1 MAINLPKKYSRKTL
15 ILLDKNESVN
25 LVMTPG
31 ATEVE
36 IPDAEIIDKS
46 NQLIT
51 KQSVLDIFNKQVLD
65 RINLLPKYSR
75 DYFFVDTGGMFG
87 PRDEN
92 IHRNLVSMLGNAYL
106 NNDYGFMCMHDYV
119 KLSDFRD
126 QEGEITYDDL
136 ANTFSNVMKSLSRLF
151 RLSITVKRGNKDFYK
166 ETRLA
171 ISPNF
176 GIPSSYAVNYA
187 EVRNEIIDSRRFNG
201 ICYKWY
207 NQIVSNAMLN
217 TMSYTYK
224 LPDPPLPSD
233 GGVKFL
239 KKEAY
244 FESVDSG
251 YGGRI
256 GQNSVSYGAIF
267 GEGETTAF
275 FDVPRI
281 TRNLKGISLNIT
293 TSARLSNDGR
303 YGITVYHKFS
313 NVILGHINW
322 THGTGNRT
330 FYFERPITLSES
342 SYDDLVF
349 MLNTKVTGDR
359 GDAMGMI
366 ASINELIF
374 DDDVHTSPI
383 LLYPKVDI
391 SKMNSELVGPEF
403 DTNTNSEIL
412 IITYKY
418 IVKDWHFKP
427 SVIRTLFNNSHD
439 NDHIFVER
447 IEQWRD
453 GARINT
459 SLNPTFNERVT
470 NHNTIY
476 SNSRFN
482 GNRHNTLITMRH
494 DVSNLDIRNGD
505 ELRFVYG
512 YYNRLYTHSPWG
524 GERYPS
530 SKKKSVLNLETF
542 QRSSL
547 SLEIVDILNKQE
559 LIG

>member
-31 ATEVE
+31 ATEVS
-36 IPDAEIIDKS
+36 IPDAEIIDKT
-46 NQLIT
+46 NQLVT

-87 PRDEN
+87 PHDEN

-136 ANTFSNVMKSLSRLF
+136 ANTFSNVMKSLSRLS

-233 GGVKFL
+233 GGVKLF

-244 FESVDSG
+244 FESVNLG
-251 YGGRI
+251 YGGRT
-256 GQNSVSYGAIF
+256 GQNSVSYDTIF

-293 TSARLSNDGR
+293 TSARLSDSGR

-359 GDAMGMI
+359 GDAMGMV

-374 DDDVHTSPI
+374 DDEVHTSPI
-383 LLYPKVDI
+383 LLHPKVDI
-391 SKMNSELVGPEF
+391 SKMNSELEGPIF
-403 DTNTNSEIL
+403 DTDSNSEIL
-412 IITYKY
+412 NITYKY
-418 IVKDWHFKP
+418 TVRDWHLKP

-439 NDHIFVER
+439 NNHLFVER
-447 IEQWRD
+447 IEHWRD
-453 GARINT
+453 GNRINT
-459 SLNPTFNERVT
+459 SLNPTYSDKIT

-476 SNSRFN
+476 RYSRFN
-482 GNRHNTLITMRH
+482 GNRHNTLITMKH
-494 DVSNLDIRNGD
+494 DVSNLDVRNGD

-512 YYNRLYTHSPWG
+512 YYNVMHAPGWG
-524 GERYPS
+524 GNERLPDM
-530 SKKKSVLNLETF
+530 KKSVLNLKTF
-542 QRSSL
+542 QSSSL
-547 SLEIVDILNKQE
+547 SLRVDDILNKQE

>member
-1 MAINLPKKYSRKTL
+1 MAISLPKKYSGKTL

-46 NQLIT
+46 NQLVT

-75 DYFFVDTGGMFG
+75 DYFFVDTGGMFD
-87 PRDEN
+87 PHDEN

-136 ANTFSNVMKSLSRLF
+136 ANTFSNVMKSLSRLS

-187 EVRNEIIDSRRFNG
+187 EVRNEIINSRRFND

-224 LPDPPLPSD
+224 LPDPPLPSN
-233 GGVKFL
+233 GGVRLF

-244 FESVDSG
+244 FESVDSD

-281 TRNLKGISLNIT
+281 TRNLKGISLNIS
-293 TSARLSNDGR
+293 TSARLSDSGR

-330 FYFERPITLSES
+330 FYFERPITSSES
-342 SYDDLVF
+342 SYDDLVL

-359 GDAMGMI
+359 GDAMGMV
-366 ASINELIF
+366 ATINELIF

-391 SKMNSELVGPEF
+391 SKMNSELEGPIF
-403 DTNTNSEIL
+403 DTGFNKEFL
-412 IITYKY
+412 KITYRY

-427 SVIRTLFNNSHD
+427 WIIRSTFSGSHL
-439 NDHIFVER
+439 NQHQFVER
-447 IEQWRD
+447 IEHWRD
-453 GARINT
+453 GVRINT
-459 SLNPTFNERVT
+459 SLNPTFNDRIT
-470 NHNTIY
+470 NFHY
-476 SNSRFN
+476 LYYGSRFN
-482 GNRHNTLITMRH
+482 GNRHDNLITMKH

-512 YYNRLYTHSPWG
+512 YVYNSPHWRNGHSG
-524 GERYPS
+524 YDGTSTGALKMFKEY
-530 SKKKSVLNLETF
+530 N
-542 QRSSL
+542 L
-547 SLEIVDILNKQE
+547 SLVIDDVLNKQE